1 VGSEAWIASFCLAL
15 ALAGCG
21 SSAQRGPTANGSQ
34 SDEAQGPSAS
44 WDTLI
49 QHWKQELLA
58 ASDQDRD
65 VKFPTPSQHTFRQR
79 LDAAATAYGFRVLRV
94 DWVPAPQ
101 GSPLAIVEA
110 SSPSRFSDDTPAIAD
125 ALDPKKPGG
134 QDWQGWDYEG
144 FMLGAQDES
153 GDPFLAVYNF
163 QRDHGGGQWARIED
177 LYPYEH
183 G

>member
-1 VGSEAWIASFCLAL
+1 VGSKPWIASFCLAL
-15 ALAGCG
+15 VLAGCG
-21 SSAQRGPTANGSQ
+21 SSAQTGPTANGSQ
-34 SDEAQGPSAS
+34 SDEAQGPAAS

-65 VKFPTPSQHTFRQR
+65 VKFPTPSQEIFRKR
-79 LDAAATAYGFRVLRV
+79 LDAAVSTYGFRVLRV

-125 ALDPKKPGG
+125 ALDPTKPGG

-144 FMLGAQDES
+144 FFLGAQDES

-163 QRDHGGGQWARIED
+163 QRDHGGGQWARSEG